1 MVDDTTLVCFYEL
14 TQAKARYCRALDTKD
29 WATLAGLLTAGVEVD
44 LAADNPDIDPIVGR
58 DTVLAALKSS
68 VEGARTVHQ
77 VHLPEIEVNGD
88 EACVTWAVQ
97 ERVVWD
103 NGTSLVASGRYDD
116 LWVRSGGE
124 WKLAS
129 LRLTNTFLDF
139 GV

>member
-1 MVDDTTLVCFYEL
+1 M
-14 TQAKARYCRALDTKD
+14 
-29 WATLAGLLTAGVEVD
+29 EVD
-44 LAADNPDIDPIVGR
+44 LAADNPDVDPIVGR
-58 DTVLAALKSS
+58 DSVLSALKSS

-77 VHLPEIEVNGD
+77 VHLPEIEISGD
-88 EACVTWAVQ
+88 AARVQWPVQ
-97 ERVVWD
+97 ERVVRD
-103 NGTSLVASGRYDD
+103 NGTSLVAFGRYDD